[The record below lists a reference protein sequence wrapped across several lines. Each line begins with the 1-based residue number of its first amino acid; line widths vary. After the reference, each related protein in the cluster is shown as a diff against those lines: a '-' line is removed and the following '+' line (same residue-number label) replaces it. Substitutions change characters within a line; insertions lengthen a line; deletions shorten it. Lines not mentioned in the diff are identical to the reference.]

1 MIWLNNT
8 FLSSLS
14 KRKSV
19 SSHLRCDA
27 SLLFIWCFPRRQWFP
42 PSQICIPLFR
52 FLNFSIYLFMCVR
65 ACSIGIYRLFVSFVF
80 PASKSVHFSL
90 FPCAKVSVLIAIM
103 YHRIEAATSFFSVVV
118 QTGAAFKKGAAVVVS
133 CAYIF
138 LCIYLS
144 LSRCLLHVFL
154 CVLNT
159 ISFFFCVCI
168 CRPFFFL
175 LLLCFVSG
183 QS

>member
-1 MIWLNNT
+1 LPTTILSLSLPTHTSFFLPLFCGVSLISVPQRWLLLIMIWLNNT

-52 FLNFSIYLFMCVR
+52 FLNFSIYMFMCVR
-65 ACSIGIYRLFVSFVF
+65 VCSLGIYRLFVSSIF

-103 YHRIEAATSFFSVVV
+103 YHRIEAATSFF
-118 QTGAAFKKGAAVVVS
+118 
-133 CAYIF
+133 
-138 LCIYLS
+138 
-144 LSRCLLHVFL
+144 
-154 CVLNT
+154 
-159 ISFFFCVCI
+159 FCC
-168 CRPFFFL
+168 C
-175 LLLCFVSG
+175 SN
-183 QS
+183 